1 MIQSNIR
8 IAVVFRHGLAKIK
21 TPASRK
27 TDSRHFAFKLCQ
39 LFDNAQ
45 LIHLTY
51 LVLSLKHLDPRSFL
65 HHDVLGANGV

>member
-8 IAVVFRHGLAKIK
+8 IAVLFRHGLAKVQ

-39 LFDNAQ
+39 LFDDFQ
-45 LIHLTY
+45 LVHLTY
-51 LVLSLKHLDPRSFL
+51 LVPSLKQLDSRSFL